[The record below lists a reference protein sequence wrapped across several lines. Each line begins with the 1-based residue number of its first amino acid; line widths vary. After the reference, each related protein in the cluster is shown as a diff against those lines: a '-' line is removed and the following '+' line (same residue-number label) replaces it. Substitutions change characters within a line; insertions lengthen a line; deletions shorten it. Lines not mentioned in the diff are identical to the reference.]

1 MVLILAKRLKSIFTD
16 DMDRCMYTWSFAV
29 ERHHIFHNTH
39 GERMLCEK
47 YGFIAP
53 LRWDLHQN
61 GKDSV
66 HQNPNGK
73 IDLEL
78 KKCASS
84 IMKNILELAKILF
97 VNSIETIYSLMI

>member
-1 MVLILAKRLKSIFTD
+1 MVLILAKHLKSIFTD
-16 DMDRCMYTWSFAV
+16 DMDRCMYTGSFAV

-39 GERMLCEK
+39 GERVLCEK

-78 KKCASS
+78 KKMCQLYYEEH
-84 IMKNILELAKILF
+84 IGTREDFICEFHRNYL
-97 VNSIETIYSLMI
+97 